1 MASSCRPLWARTL
14 TRTLGSRST
23 SKKGLLYFLGL
34 GWHTRNGPV
43 DSHRFTHG
51 DCIIGDPASLS
62 TREIKADIETLP
74 NAQCLDL
81 VGQMRATTYQRPDL
95 AEQRLGMIREE
106 VQEALEPLGIDNV
119 TVPKFAAVGEEMKD
133 CLALQYERLVPL
145 LVGSVNALAARV
157 QELENAAPKKRKTN
171 GSGSNKPV

>member
-1 MASSCRPLWARTL
+1 MAHPYL
-14 TRTLGSRST
+14 RSE
-23 SKKGLLYFLGL
+23 
-34 GWHTRNGPV
+34 
-43 DSHRFTHG
+43 
-51 DCIIGDPASLS
+51 CIIRDPSSLNAC
-62 TREIKADIETLP
+62 EIKADIETLP

-157 QELENAAPKKRKTN
+157 QELENAAPKKRKNN
-171 GSGSNKPV
+171 GTGRNKPI